1 MKLSL
6 DILREKGSFVVL
18 LAGLAVVVAAGTLLA
33 RFVFHAVPPD
43 VGKAELSEIAKFTKS
58 EDFLKMS
65 SKDRV
70 DFIDALLARYMQMT
84 PQEREEAKGMF
95 SGFRSSRAAREAFWL
110 DWSIKRGKEFEQLSA
125 DERDAYVDRW
135 LDTIDVLSGGGLQR
149 QGQRAARTSPSAQS
163 VPSRSDVE
171 VERHMKQVLTKTSAK
186 DRQRVAKLSGAV
198 IRRIKERYRQ

>member
-6 DILREKGSFVVL
+6 DILRKKGSFVVVL
-18 LAGLAVVVAAGTLLA
+18 TGLAVVVAAGTLLA
-33 RFVFHAVPPD
+33 RFVFYTRPPNVD
-43 VGKAELSEIAKFTKS
+43 TAELSEIAKFTKS

-70 DFIDALLARYMQMT
+70 DFFDALLARYLQMT

-135 LDTIDVLSGGGLQR
+135 LDTANVLSGGGLQR
-149 QGQRAARTSPSAQS
+149 QAQRASRTSPSDRS

-171 VERHMKQVLTKTSAK
+171 IDRQMKQVLTRSSAK

-198 IRRIKERYRQ
+198 IRRMRERYRR